1 MTYLQKHKKAI
12 QLLNNDKRRLREESK
27 NSINKNY
34 FKFEIYKINEKIKNI
49 KKGYNSEK
57 ELLDSLSTI

>member
-27 NSINKNY
+27 NLINKNY
-34 FKFEIYKINEKIKNI
+34 FKFEIYKINQNI
-49 KKGYNSEK
+49 QELKRGYNLEMNRIK
-57 ELLDSLSTI
+57 